1 MNMFKKQLKR
11 KDLENKYY
19 GYHIKKNINTKD
31 EAIKYLEEI
40 TNYLNKYTYKSNNDF
55 IVDLHKNFDIGSRKK
70 FIYDEIIDI
79 LDGKQ
84 KVEEPIYF
92 ILGSL
97 EEFMCQNFIYPR
109 MGGKEFADCRTKN
122 DNYLMNGYIC
132 LEEKN
137 CIMEMIKVI
146 KERID

>member
-1 MNMFKKQLKR
+1 M
-11 KDLENKYY
+11 
-19 GYHIKKNINTKD
+19 
-31 EAIKYLEEI
+31 EEI
-40 TNYLNKYTYKSNNDF
+40 TNYLNKYTYKSNDDF

-79 LDGKQ
+79 LNGKQ
-84 KVEEPIYF
+84 KVEEPKYL

-132 LEEKN
+132 LEGKN

-146 KERID
+146 KERLD